1 MAEGWKRRQKPNQ
14 RQRRHRQ
21 SMNCT
26 HEVAKVSQP
35 DVERQQEAESIAGH
49 CAELTAQLELDSESQ
64 KSAIL
69 SLRGLIWK
77 YSKDKVGCRF
87 VQKAFDVASRALA
100 DELVRELHGHV
111 REAIDS
117 PHANYVIQHI
127 VDVLPVGP
135 AVFIAKELVGLAVAQ
150 ARHRYGCRV
159 LIRLLEHSAGQV
171 GTERLVDELLGEAS
185 ALARHSFG
193 HFVLQAVLEHGSAHH
208 RHGIV
213 LALHGQ
219 DADKDGMLLNAMN
232 RHGSTVFETAMLHC
246 SDEDKQAICQGLL
259 SQQDYVRQ
267 LAHSQFGRFVLRT
280 LLRHP
285 NESVK
290 DYQQM
295 AWHILSDSAPELL
308 TWFQAE

>member
-1 MAEGWKRRQKPNQ
+1 MGTWKRKQKPNQ

-21 SMNCT
+21 SMNCVR
-26 HEVAKVSQP
+26 EVAKLPQA
-35 DVERQQEAESIAGH
+35 DVERQTEAESIARH

-64 KSAIL
+64 KSAVL
-69 SLRGLIWK
+69 SLRGSVWK
-77 YSKDKVGCRF
+77 YSKDKVGCRV
-87 VQKAFDVASRALA
+87 VQKAFDVAPRPLA
-100 DELVRELHGHV
+100 DELVIELHGHV

-127 VDVLPVGP
+127 VDVLPIGP
-135 AVFIAKELVGLAVAQ
+135 TAFVAEEIIGLAAAQ

-159 LIRLLEHSAGQV
+159 LIRLLEHSAGLV
-171 GTERLVDELLGEAS
+171 GTERLVDELMGEAS

-193 HFVLQAVLEHGSAHH
+193 HFVLQAVLEHGLAHH

-232 RHGSTVFETAMLHC
+232 RHGSTVFESAMLHC
-246 SDEDKQAICQGLL
+246 SEQDKESICRGLL
-259 SQQDYVRQ
+259 SRQDYVPQ
-267 LAHSQFGRFVLRT
+267 LAQSQFGRFVLRT
-280 LLRHP
+280 LLRYP
-285 NESVK
+285 N

-295 AWHILSDSAPELL
+295 AWHILSDASPEFHA
-308 TWFQAE
+308 WYEAG